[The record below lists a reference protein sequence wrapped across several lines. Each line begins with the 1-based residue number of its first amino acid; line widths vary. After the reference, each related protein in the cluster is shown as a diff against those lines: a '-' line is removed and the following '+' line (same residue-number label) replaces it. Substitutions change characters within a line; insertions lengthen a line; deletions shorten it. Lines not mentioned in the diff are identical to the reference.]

1 MADIKKV
8 TSECAEAVKK
18 FAADRNKDN
27 MVQLMT
33 VLEKGIVFVPVITDA
48 RLTEEQMEEVKKS
61 GQFALPK
68 GTKIQ
73 NHLLKAGDGS
83 LIFPIFT
90 TVEEITNQEMKRQV
104 MMIPFYECAKVVVN
118 SNGKIKAAV
127 MNPFTDNVG
136 IVEALLKAC
145 VERREAV
152 LKAKKEAQEKGGPR
166 EIKVTEKQF
175 HAITRNQIELQLV
188 PKKFFTG
195 KQEYLGQLALEKGDY
210 FYQLYQKSYGE
221 QLACPYGEDEFSVMC
236 LNLKENFEL
245 VSIDLPSKKLQNTM
259 CYKLYMTWD
268 QEKDEFRYFVMQK
281 QKEGKFFI
289 EIREDGS
296 SAKISE
302 APPEGGELGAVMEYL
317 DLN

>member
-1 MADIKKV
+1 MADIKKI
-8 TSECAEAVKK
+8 TNECARAVKT
-18 FAADRNKDN
+18 FAADRNRDN

-33 VLEKGIVFVPVITDA
+33 VLERGIVFVPIITDA
-48 RLTEEQMEEVKKS
+48 EMTEERMEEVKKS

-73 NHLLKAGDGS
+73 NHLLRAGDGS

-104 MMIPFYECAKVVVN
+104 MMVPFYECAKVVVN

-127 MNPFTDNVG
+127 VNPFTDNVG
-136 IVEALLKAC
+136 VVEQLLKAC
-145 VERREAV
+145 VERREAAQ
-152 LKAKKEAQEKGGPR
+152 KAGKEAQRKGQPK
-166 EIKVTEKQF
+166 EIRVTEKQF
-175 HAITRNQIELQLV
+175 HAITRNQLELRLI
-188 PKKFFTG
+188 PGRFFAG
-195 KQEYLGQLALEKGDY
+195 KQEYLGQLTLEKGEY

-221 QLACPYGEDEFSVMC
+221 QLACPYSEDEFSVMC

-289 EIREDGS
+289 EIMEDGS

-317 DLN
+317 GLS